1 MRKLL
6 IALVLLVAVGASV
19 AYFLFRRKPLP
30 TPAGWKANVTTVAGD
45 GAPVFRDG
53 AQSGFSDPFGVAV
66 AIDGTVYV
74 ADAGDSN
81 RIRKIAPDGIVTT
94 LAGGNEG
101 YSDGP
106 ATSASFNTPS
116 GLALGPDGGLFVADT
131 GNNQIRKITRDGQ
144 VSTVAGNGKAGY
156 TDGPASQAQFNGPIG
171 VAVDKAGNLYVA
183 DSYNDRIRMIGTDG
197 NVSTVAGQG
206 TPGYADGDRNT
217 AMFDTP
223 CGVVVANDNSLIVA
237 DTGNHRLRKIAPDGN
252 VTTLPVADLSRPI
265 GLAFSHDNFLYV
277 TELDRGRVVQI
288 APDNTAR
295 VIAGDNSDV
304 VVFNQ
309 PAGVAIS
316 QRSDEPPLLY
326 VADSGNYLVRKLDQN
341 ATGSTSAAAT
351 DSYPRL
357 TNETL
362 GEQSLLWPLDPQQ
375 QPHEVVATIGEVRGS
390 FDSDDSR
397 HHLHSGLDV
406 FGAYGDVV
414 RAVRSEKVFSPLAN
428 WAFGSINEGIRV
440 GVVSYIHIHVGRDKD
455 GKMFDDARFIPV
467 NDAEQKLARVR
478 VRRGTR
484 FRPGEAVGTI
494 NKMYHVHMNVG
505 PPDGE
510 INPLSLSPVGFTD
523 PIAPMIE
530 KDGIQLFDASGTRL
544 TEKSSNRLLVSGPV
558 RIVVE
563 AFDRNSLN
571 ASRRKLGLYKLGYQV
586 LKDDGTPAPGFEEP
600 RINIMF
606 NRLPAD
612 REATKVA
619 YAAESGIT
627 VYGSKTTRF
636 LYEVTNTVRDG
647 RAATGVWDTTQL
659 PKGDYT
665 LRIIAADYSG
675 NEAQEGRDL
684 LIAVK

>member
-6 IALVLLVAVGASV
+6 IALVLLVAVGASI

-30 TPAGWKANVTTVAGD
+30 TPPGWKANVTTVAGD

-74 ADAGDSN
+74 ADAGESN
-81 RIRKIAPDGIVTT
+81 RIRKIAPDGNVTT

-101 YSDGP
+101 FSDGP
-106 ATSASFNTPS
+106 TTSASFNTPS
-116 GLALGPDGGLFVADT
+116 GLALGPDGSLFVADT
-131 GNNQIRKITRDGQ
+131 GNNQIRKITREGQ

-156 TDGPASQAQFNGPIG
+156 ADGPASQAQFNGPIG
-171 VAVDKAGNLYVA
+171 IAVDKTGNIFVA
-183 DSYNDRIRMIGTDG
+183 DAYNDRIRTITTDG
-197 NVSTVAGQG
+197 QVSTVAGQG

-217 AMFDTP
+217 ALFDTP
-223 CGVVVANDNSLIVA
+223 CGIVVANDSLVVA

-265 GLAFSHDNFLYV
+265 GLALSHDNFLYV
-277 TELDRGRVVQI
+277 TELDGGRVLQI
-288 APDNTAR
+288 APDNTVR
-295 VIAGDNSDV
+295 VIAGDNSDAV
-304 VVFNQ
+304 AFNQ
-309 PAGVAIS
+309 PSGIAIS
-316 QRSDEPPLLY
+316 PRSDEPPRLY

-341 ATGSTSAAAT
+341 STGSTSAAAMN
-351 DSYPRL
+351 SYPRL

-362 GEQSLLWPLDPQQ
+362 GEQSLLWPVDPQQ

-414 RAVRSEKVFSPLAN
+414 RAVRSEKVISPLAN

-440 GVVSYIHIHVGRDKD
+440 GVVSYIHIRVGRDKD
-455 GKMFDDARFIPV
+455 GKMFDDARFIAV
-467 NDAEQKLARVR
+467 SDAEQKLSRVR

-510 INPLSLSPVGFTD
+510 INPLSLSPIGFTD
-523 PIAPMIE
+523 TIAPMIE
-530 KDGIQLFDASGTRL
+530 KDGIQLFDASATRL
-544 TEKSSNRLLVSGPV
+544 TEKNSDRLLVSGQV

-563 AFDRNSLN
+563 AFDRTSMN
-571 ASRRKLGLYKLGYQV
+571 ASRRKLGLYKLGYQI
-586 LKDDGTPAPGFEEP
+586 LKADGTPAPGFEEP
-600 RINIMF
+600 RINIVF

-665 LRIIAADYSG
+665 LRIIAADFSG
-675 NEAQEGRDL
+675 NEAQQGRDL
-684 LIAVK
+684 PITIK

>member
-6 IALVLLVAVGASV
+6 IALVLLAVVGASV
-19 AYFLFRRKPLP
+19 AYLLFRRKPLP
-30 TPAGWKANVTTVAGD
+30 TTPGWKANVATVAGD
-45 GAPVFRDG
+45 GAPVIRDG

-74 ADAGDSN
+74 ADAGESN
-81 RIRKIAPDGIVTT
+81 RIRKIAPDGNVTT
-94 LAGGNEG
+94 LAGSNEG
-101 YSDGP
+101 FSDGP

-116 GLALGPDGGLFVADT
+116 GLALGPDGSLFVADT
-131 GNNQIRKITRDGQ
+131 GNNRIRKLTREGQ
-144 VSTVAGNGKAGY
+144 VSTVAGNGKPGY
-156 TDGPASQAQFNGPIG
+156 ADGPASQAQFNGPIG
-171 VAVDKAGNLYVA
+171 VAVDKAGNVYVA
-183 DSYNDRIRMIGTDG
+183 DAYNDRIRMIGSDG
-197 NVSTVAGQG
+197 QVSTVAGQG
-206 TPGYADGDRNT
+206 SPGYIDGDRNT

-223 CGVVVANDNSLIVA
+223 CGIVVADDNSLVVA
-237 DTGNHRLRKIAPDGN
+237 DTGNHRLRKITPDGN

-265 GLAFSHDNFLYV
+265 GLALSHDNFLYV
-277 TELDRGRVVQI
+277 TELDRGRVIQI
-288 APDNTAR
+288 APDHTAH

-304 VVFNQ
+304 VLFNQ
-309 PAGVAIS
+309 PAGIAIS
-316 QRSDEPPLLY
+316 PRSDQPPQLY
-326 VADSGNYLVRKLDQN
+326 VADSGNYLVRKLDQT
-341 ATGSTSAAAT
+341 ATTATSAAAS
-351 DSYPRL
+351 DAYPRL
-357 TNETL
+357 TDETL
-362 GEQSLLWPLDPQQ
+362 GQQSLLWPLDPQQ

-406 FGAYGDVV
+406 FGPYGDVV
-414 RAVRSEKVFSPLAN
+414 RAVRSEKVTSPLAN
-428 WAFGSINEGIRV
+428 WAFDSINEGIRV

-467 NDAEQKLARVR
+467 NNAEQKLGRVR
-478 VRRGTR
+478 VKRGTR

-494 NKMYHVHMNVG
+494 NRMYHVHMNIG

-510 INPLSLSPVGFTD
+510 INPLSLSPIGFTD
-523 PIAPMIE
+523 TVAPSIE
-530 KDGIQLFDASGTRL
+530 KDGIQLFDSSGTRL
-544 TEKSSNRLLVSGPV
+544 TQKNSDRLLVSGPV

-563 AFDRNSLN
+563 AFDRTSMN

-586 LKDDGTPAPGFEEP
+586 LKPDGAPAPGFEEP
-600 RINIMF
+600 RINIVF
-606 NRLPAD
+606 NRLPPD

-665 LRIIAADYSG
+665 LRIIAADFSG

-684 LIAVK
+684 SITIK

>member
-19 AYFLFRRKPLP
+19 AYFVFRRKPLP
-30 TPAGWKANVTTVAGD
+30 TPPGWKANVTTVAGD
-45 GAPVFRDG
+45 ATPVFRDG
-53 AQSGFSDPFGVAV
+53 AQSGFSDPFAVAV
-66 AIDGTVYV
+66 AIGGTVYV
-74 ADAGDSN
+74 ADAGESN
-81 RIRKIAPDGIVTT
+81 RIRKIAPDGNVTT
-94 LAGGNEG
+94 FAGGNEG
-101 YSDGP
+101 FFDGP
-106 ATSASFNTPS
+106 TTSASFNTPS
-116 GLALGPDGGLFVADT
+116 GLALGPDGNLFVADT
-131 GNNQIRKITRDGQ
+131 GNNRIRKITRDGQ
-144 VSTVAGNGKAGY
+144 VSTVAGNGTAGY
-156 TDGPASQAQFNGPIG
+156 ADGPASQAQFNGPIG
-171 VAVDKAGNLYVA
+171 VAVDKAGNIYVA
-183 DSYNDRIRMIGTDG
+183 DTYNDRIRLIGTDG
-197 NVSTVAGQG
+197 QVSTVAGQG

-217 AMFDTP
+217 ALFDTP
-223 CGVVVANDNSLIVA
+223 CGIVIANDNSLIVA
-237 DTGNHRLRKIAPDGN
+237 DTGNHRLRKITPDGN

-265 GLAFSHDNFLYV
+265 GLALSHDNFLYV
-277 TELDRGRVVQI
+277 TELDRGRVLQI

-295 VIAGDNSDV
+295 VIAGDSADV

-309 PAGVAIS
+309 PAGIAIS
-316 QRSDEPPLLY
+316 PRTDQPPLLY
-326 VADSGNYLVRKLDQN
+326 VADSGNYLVRKLDQQ
-341 ATGSTSAAAT
+341 ATNSTSAAAM

-362 GEQSLLWPLDPQQ
+362 GQQSLLWPLDPQQ

-414 RAVRSEKVFSPLAN
+414 RAVRSEKVISPLAN

-455 GKMFDDARFIPV
+455 GKMFDDPRFVPI
-467 NDAEQKLARVR
+467 NDAEEKLARVR

-510 INPLSLSPVGFTD
+510 INPLSLSPIGFTD
-523 PIAPMIE
+523 TVAPMIE
-530 KDGIQLFDASGTRL
+530 KDGVQLFDASGTRL
-544 TEKSSNRLLVSGPV
+544 TEKNSERLLVSGPV

-563 AFDRNSLN
+563 AFDRTSMN

-586 LKDDGTPAPGFEEP
+586 LKSDGTPAPGFEEP
-600 RINIMF
+600 RINIVF

-647 RAATGVWDTTQL
+647 LAATGVWDSTQL
-659 PKGDYT
+659 PNGDYT

-675 NEAQEGRDL
+675 NEAQAGKDL
-684 LIAVK
+684 LITVK